1 MNCGLLGIICLLGLP
16 TGVLFG
22 VSYIVPLLTS
32 SIFTYISVLFLLT
45 YNAFQGF
52 ILFLLVTVL
61 NSDLRNQWK
70 KLLCGCIKKKRQA
83 SSRQDKLREHAIN
96 RMNKTSKMAQGI
108 TEGQHQDENME
119 ELHDTDTHTS
129 HNIVKNT
136 NTLHVNMLDHHQQ
149 TSYSKVQNSTVNYQV
164 LVSQPI
170 LNIPVF
176 KKQFL
181 VKIFSL

>member
-1 MNCGLLGIICLLGLP
+1 MHVKCDSWRGRNWTGKFTRIYLLKRLVKWTVGYWELSVYLDYLLVFFLECP
-16 TGVLFG
+16 TL
-22 VSYIVPLLTS
+22 YIVPLLTS

-61 NSDLRNQWK
+61 NSDLRNHWK

-108 TEGQHQDENME
+108 SESQHQDENME

-136 NTLHVNMLDHHQQ
+136 NTLHVNMLDHH
-149 TSYSKVQNSTVNYQV
+149 
-164 LVSQPI
+164 
-170 LNIPVF
+170 
-176 KKQFL
+176 
-181 VKIFSL
+181 